1 MNSAGYITAMTK
13 AYFKDNSAGHA
24 IQYFSDSIQKLR
36 DLKTKREDLLVSLF
50 DAAYGEESPKDMT
63 YEQFRHRYL
72 NLLQFSQ

>member
-1 MNSAGYITAMTK
+1 MTK

-50 DAAYGEESPKDMT
+50 DAAYGEEAPKDMT